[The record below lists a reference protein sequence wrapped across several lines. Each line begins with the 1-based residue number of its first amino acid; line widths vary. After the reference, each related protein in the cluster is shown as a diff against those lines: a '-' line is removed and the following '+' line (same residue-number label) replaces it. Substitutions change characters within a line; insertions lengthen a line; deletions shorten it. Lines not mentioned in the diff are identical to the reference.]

1 MNLQIRPTR
10 LLLIVMAL
18 ASTVVMTATVG
29 VAEAAN
35 SRVTATSTGLATA
48 NVGLAPITGHPNA
61 FPVTVKLNKRPPAGT
76 KIAYL
81 ECGAPICAM
90 FAKLLVAP
98 TAALGATLTAI
109 SAGFFSSTV
118 QSAAEAALAL
128 HPSAVIV
135 AGTTL
140 SLFGGT
146 LKALEQAGIPV
157 FGIGVTGGT
166 QYGLTAVS
174 GGKSDDIDGGQLM
187 ADWVLVHKGTHANVV
202 FFGAPELSFSPYMWT
217 AFSTQLRKICPT
229 CKASLSELSV
239 LTYGTTAPNTIVSYL
254 RANPSVNTAVFA
266 TEQGATGLPAALT
279 DAGLSLTTFGF
290 APPSATLADIKSG
303 AIAGGIGLDS
313 ATEVWQT
320 MDIIAKTL
328 THQKVPASE
337 EGGVIEVLNKSNVTA
352 ADVSNGWSGYPDVA
366 KRFASLWP

>member
-1 MNLQIRPTR
+1 
-10 LLLIVMAL
+10 
-18 ASTVVMTATVG
+18 
-29 VAEAAN
+29 
-35 SRVTATSTGLATA
+35 VTL
-48 NVGLAPITGHPNA
+48 
-61 FPVTVKLNKRPPAGT
+61 KKKPPAGT

-90 FAKLLVAP
+90 FAKLMAAP
-98 TAALGATLTAI
+98 TAALGAKLTVI

-157 FGIGVTGGT
+157 FGIGVTGGA

-174 GGKSDDIDGGQLM
+174 GGQSDDIAGGQQM
-187 ADWVLVHKGTHANVV
+187 ADWVLLHKGPHANVA

-217 AFSTQLRKICPT
+217 AFSTQLKKICPT
-229 CKASLSELSV
+229 CKASLSQLSV

-254 RANPSVNTAVFA
+254 RANPSVNTAVFPS
-266 TEQGATGLPAALT
+266 EEGAEGLPAALT
-279 DAGLSLTTFGF
+279 NAGLSLTTFGF
-290 APPSATLADIKSG
+290 APTSVDLADIKSG

-313 ATEVWQT
+313 MTEVWQT

-328 THQKVPASE
+328 THQKVSPSE